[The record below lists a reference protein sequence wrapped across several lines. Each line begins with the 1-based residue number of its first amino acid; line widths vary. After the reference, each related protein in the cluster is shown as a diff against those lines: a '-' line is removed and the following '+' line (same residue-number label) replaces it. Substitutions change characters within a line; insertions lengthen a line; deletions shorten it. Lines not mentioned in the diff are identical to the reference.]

1 MKRILALVTSAIALA
16 ACASPLAPTAPPDQ
30 SQISQAQSGLK
41 TASKTPTTPSGRLAS
56 N

>member
-16 ACASPLAPTAPPDQ
+16 ACANPLAPTPPPDQ
-30 SQISQAQSGLK
+30 QEISQAQSGLK
-41 TASKTPTTPSGRLAS
+41 TAAKTPPTASGKLAS

>member
-16 ACASPLAPTAPPDQ
+16 ACTNPIAPNPQTDQ
-30 SQISQAQSGLK
+30 QEISQAQSGLK
-41 TASKTPTTPSGRLAS
+41 TAAKTPATPSGRLAS

>member
-16 ACASPLAPTAPPDQ
+16 ACASPLAPIPPPDQ
-30 SQISQAQSGLK
+30 QEIAQAQSGLK
-41 TASKTPTTPSGRLAS
+41 AAAKTPTTPSGRLAQ